1 VNVKSE
7 WDNNPKLRHELHE
20 GEAHRPGSACLWRW
34 LVAGWLF
41 SLPSAG
47 SAQTNL
53 PTAPLLLTNLTQ
65 IWAVTGEAAQ
75 QPQRIRAEAVILF
88 YDVDWTAAF
97 GVCDGKFTYLPI
109 ATSKVPLQSGQRILL
124 DGWVTPTRE
133 VFYWDR
139 TQIKVLE
146 ENVPLPVT
154 SVTSLSSNAL
164 QISGQL
170 VSVEGLIDQ
179 DRVADANHLVLALLV
194 NGENATVN
202 VHLHTANQAAAFTR
216 GDFVRLKCL
225 YIPTFDRDDNISDMT
240 LWVDGVENVEK
251 IGSIANDPRFAIPSI
266 STSEFDKASRRQLI
280 RVAGMV
286 HGYEPGKWV
295 TIWDD
300 TGQVMIQSAQ
310 TQPLRVGDRIE
321 AIGYPDAIAVRN
333 YLHGAT
339 YRMADT
345 NGMALSPGATSNATL
360 YLAAQIQSLG
370 PEEVKRHPPVKLR
383 AILVW
388 TEAATPFIYVQD
400 ASGCVRVVNPKF
412 VDTNI
417 YMSDGTI
424 LNILGEATAGAYVP
438 VVTNAVITRSGW
450 TPPDPPDFIN
460 LDQALSGAAEGR
472 FVEMRAFVRSA
483 SMGQSLNLLHLS
495 TSQGEFQAWVPN
507 NGPSAPWIG
516 AVVRIRGICS
526 ATSNDRH
533 QLTGVELWVPSVA
546 AIQIEEEAPHDLFA
560 SPLLSL
566 GNLRRFNSQSYVNQ
580 RVRTV
585 GTVVLQEPGRYLY
598 VQDGTDSIFALS
610 QQKDLLKPGDRV
622 EVVGFP
628 GNEGR
633 RFLLREA
640 VFRRIDKGVD
650 PIPVSLPDRHL
661 VNPDLEGLLA
671 RSNGRLLDAV
681 QKDGQAR
688 FLIQSAGYAFEGRLD
703 SVSML
708 SAVKLIN
715 LPLNSKLELTGV
727 YEVQSDEYGHP
738 ASFSLHLRSWDDAVL
753 LARAPWWTSSRLF
766 VLLLIVVV
774 GTVVAVAWGLF
785 ISHRNTL
792 LRRTQEELKLSN
804 AQLEDRVL
812 LRTGE
817 LREQVKVKEQALSDL
832 ALSNAQLEDR
842 VLSRTA
848 ELREQVEVKEQALSD
863 LAQAQQR
870 LMLAS
875 RQAGMAEV
883 ATSVLH
889 NVGNV
894 LNSVNVSTSCL
905 RDRVQHLRVE
915 LVGKTASLLSQ
926 PDGQLAIFLK
936 EDARGRKV
944 PGFLTELGENLLQGK
959 LELTNEI
966 ESLAKSVEH
975 INAIVSMQQNHA
987 KLSGIL
993 EELDVKTIVEDA
1005 IEMNSVAYKRHAIEL
1020 VRDFQPVPPI
1030 LVDRHKVLQILINLL
1045 ANAKYALESR
1055 SSGKRV
1061 TVCILAPRPGWVRIS
1076 ATDNGCG
1083 IAKENLD
1090 RIFSQ
1095 GFTTRKN
1102 GHGFGLHNGALSA
1115 RELGGSLVVRSA
1127 GPGQGATFALEFP
1140 ARP

>member
-1 VNVKSE
+1 M
-7 WDNNPKLRHELHE
+7 DNDPKLRHELHE
-20 GEAHRPGSACLWRW
+20 GDAHRPDSACLWRW

-41 SLPSAG
+41 VLASAG

-65 IWAVTGEAAQ
+65 IWAVPGEAAQ

-88 YDVDWTAAF
+88 YDVDWTTAY
-97 GVCDGKFTYLPI
+97 GMCDGKFTYLPI
-109 ATSKVPLQSGQRILL
+109 ATSKVPLQAGQRILL
-124 DGWVTPTRE
+124 DGWIIPTRE
-133 VFYWDR
+133 VFFWDK

-146 ENVPLPVT
+146 ENIPLTVT
-154 SVTSLSSNAL
+154 PVTSLSSNAL
-164 QISGQL
+164 QIGGQL

-179 DRVADANHLVLALLV
+179 ERVADANHLVLALLV

-202 VHLHTANQAAAFTR
+202 VHLHTANQAAAFKL

-225 YIPTFDRDDNISDMT
+225 YIPTFDRDGNISDMT

-251 IGSIANDPRFAIPSI
+251 IGSIAKDPRFAIPS
-266 STSEFDKASRRQLI
+266 TRVEQLEKVPHSQLT
-280 RVAGMV
+280 RVAGV
-286 HGYEPGKWV
+286 VQGYEPGKWV

-300 TGQVMIQSAQ
+300 TGEIMLQSAQ
-310 TQPLRVGDRIE
+310 TQPLRFGDRIE

-345 NGMALSPGATSNATL
+345 NEMASVSGATSNATL
-360 YLAAQIQSLG
+360 VLAAQIQSLG

-400 ASGCVRVVNPKF
+400 ASGCVRVVNPKLL
-412 VDTNI
+412 DTNV
-417 YMSDGTI
+417 SDGTI
-424 LNILGEATAGAYVP
+424 LIIRGEVAAGAYVP

-450 TPPDPPDFIN
+450 TLQEPPEIIT

-483 SMGQSLNLLHLS
+483 SAGQYLTLLQLS

-507 NGPSAPWIG
+507 NGTSAPWVG
-516 AVVRIRGICS
+516 AVVRIRGVCS

-533 QLTGVELWVPSVA
+533 QLTGVELWVPTVA
-546 AIQIEEEAPHDLFA
+546 AIQIEEEALHDLFS
-560 SPLLSL
+560 SPLQSL
-566 GNLRRFNSQSYVNQ
+566 GNLRRFNSRNSFNQ

-610 QQKDLLKPGDRV
+610 QQKDFLQPGDRV

-628 GNEGR
+628 GNEGG

-650 PIPVSLPDRHL
+650 PIPFSLPDRHV

-671 RSNGRLLDAV
+671 GSKGRLLDAV

-688 FLIQSAGYAFEGRLD
+688 FLIQSDGYSFEARLD
-703 SVSML
+703 SRDTL
-708 SAVKLIN
+708 SAVKLMN
-715 LPLNSKLELTGV
+715 LPLFSKLEVTGV

-753 LARAPWWTSSRLF
+753 LARAPWWTPLRLF

-774 GTVVAVAWGLF
+774 VSVVAVAWGLF

-792 LRRTQEELKLSN
+792 LRRAQEALKLSN

-812 LRTGE
+812 LRTSE
-817 LREQVKVKEQALSDL
+817 LREQVKVKEKALSDL

-842 VLSRTA
+842 VLSRTG
-848 ELREQVEVKEQALSD
+848 ELREQVKVKEKALSD

-915 LVGKTASLLSQ
+915 LVGKTANLLNQ
-926 PDGQLAIFLK
+926 PDGQLAVFLK
-936 EDARGRKV
+936 EDARGRQV
-944 PGFLTELGENLLQGK
+944 PEFLTELGENLIQER
-959 LELTNEI
+959 LELKNEI

-993 EELDVKTIVEDA
+993 EELDVKTIIEDA
-1005 IEMNSVAYKRHAIEL
+1005 IQMNSVAYNRHAIEL
-1020 VRDFQPVPPI
+1020 VRDFQPVPPV
-1030 LVDRHKVLQILINLL
+1030 LVDRHKILQVLINLL

-1061 TVCILAPRPGWVRIS
+1061 AVCILAPRPGWVRIS

-1115 RELGGSLVVRSA
+1115 REMGGSLVVQSA

-1140 ARP
+1140 SRPLKS